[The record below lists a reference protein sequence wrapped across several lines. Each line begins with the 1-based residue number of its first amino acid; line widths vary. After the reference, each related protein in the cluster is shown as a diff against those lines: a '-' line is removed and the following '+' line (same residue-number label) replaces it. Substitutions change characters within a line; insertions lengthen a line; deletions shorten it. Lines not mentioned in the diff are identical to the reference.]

1 MLVTKKNGHLQKLS
15 RAKIYRGIR
24 KSGAGIKDTDWVT
37 KQVMRHVYDKISTR
51 RIGEL
56 VSANMRKVD
65 KNAATSFNR
74 VFSRNWR
81 NM

>member
-1 MLVTKKNGHLQKLS
+1 MLVTKKNGHLQKFS

-24 KSGAGIKDTDWVT
+24 KSGAGIKDADWVT
-37 KQVMRHVYDKISTR
+37 KQVMKHVYDKISTR

-56 VSANMRKVD
+56 VSTNMRKVD
-65 KNAATSFNR
+65 RNAAVSFNR
-74 VFSRNWR
+74 VFSRNWQ